1 MKKVLIIIPAFN
13 ENGNISELLIKIK
26 TECPKFDVIVIND
39 CSKDDTSKLCKSF
52 GADVIDLPV
61 NMGIGGAVQTG
72 YKYALKNGYD
82 IAVQVDGDGQHN
94 PIYIQS
100 LVDGV
105 INGANMCIGSRYIDK
120 NGFQSSLFRRIGIK
134 HFRAVIF
141 LLTGQRITDPTSGAR
156 ACDIKTIEYFSNSY
170 PKDYPEPETIIS
182 LMKKKFTVSEIPVVM
197 NERKR
202 GKSSITAMQ
211 ALYYMIKVTLAMVI
225 VAITIEK

>member
-13 ENGNISELLIKIK
+13 EKGNISELLSKIK
-26 TECPKFDVIVIND
+26 EECPKFDVVVIND
-39 CSKDDTSKLCKSF
+39 CSKDDTSKLCKSL

-72 YKYALKNGYD
+72 YKYALESGYD

-100 LVDGV
+100 LVNEVDNGV
-105 INGANMCIGSRYIDK
+105 NLCIGSRYINK
-120 NGFQSSLFRRIGIK
+120 AGFQSSLLRRIGIK
-134 HFRAVIF
+134 HFSNVIL
-141 LLTGQRITDPTSGAR
+141 LLTGKRITDPTSGAR
-156 ACDIKTIEYFSNSY
+156 ACDIKTIEFFANSY

-182 LMKKKFTVSEIPVVM
+182 LIKKKFTVSEIPVVM
-197 NERKR
+197 NERKE
-202 GKSSITAMQ
+202 GKSSITAMK

-225 VAITIEK
+225 VAITIDK